1 MNTRQRFEE
10 ILTEMGVFE
19 EQASAIMD
27 KAIPMVAELLPGY
40 NVTWDRPAKECPD
53 AFYNVVFITVKRA
66 ALEWIDENIPQAW
79 FRPMFV

>member
-27 KAIPMVAELLPGY
+27 KAIPIVNEQLPNY
-40 NVTWDRPAKECPD
+40 RITWDRPSEEYPD
-53 AFYNVVFITVKRA
+53 AFYSVVFITVKRA